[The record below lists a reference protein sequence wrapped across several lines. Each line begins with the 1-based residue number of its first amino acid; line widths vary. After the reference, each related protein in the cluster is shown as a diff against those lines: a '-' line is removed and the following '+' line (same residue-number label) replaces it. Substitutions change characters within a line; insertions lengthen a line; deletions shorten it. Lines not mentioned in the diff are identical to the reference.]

1 MVNTR
6 ISILASILALSI
18 SAAHAQEVKPLGLS
32 LRVGNLYPTSNV
44 AQSAGKSWLGFGAD
58 FKLKD
63 LRYANAGGYSS
74 LLSLSVDSFT
84 KKGLRSLPVN
94 LNYIGRQEKMYYIA
108 GAGVNFAKT
117 RGTNA
122 NSEFTTLSYQV
133 GVGMDISKGSMPY
146 FLELKWMGAADSRLH
161 GWGVFAGVRF

>member
-6 ISILASILALSI
+6 ISIFAAVLAVSL
-18 SAAHAQEVKPLGLS
+18 SAAQAQEIKPLGLS

-44 AQSAGKSWLGFGAD
+44 AQSVGKSWLGFGAD

-63 LRYANAGGYSS
+63 LRYANASGTSS
-74 LLSLSVDSFT
+74 MLSLSVDSFT
-84 KKGLRSLPVN
+84 KKGQRSLPVN
-94 LNYIGRQEKMYYIA
+94 LNYVTRQEKMYYLA

-117 RGTNA
+117 LGTST

-133 GVGMDISKGSMPY
+133 GLGFDITKGNMPY